1 MADFYD
7 QKKIILVT
15 FGIILLISALFVPAA
30 VFYPA
35 KVVTITP
42 EAEIV
47 GTSFWSLL
55 FGSAGMV
62 LLAATLFMAA
72 LIEQRM
78 KAWLLSAAT
87 AALGLV
93 SIAFSLGDYYY
104 MTTDGFTYNPPL
116 SFNSSTYTWEEF
128 ERVEER
134 LHKEDGTSS
143 IESVAYYFRDG
154 DMVEFSSGRIFEMHS
169 SLVHRVEAAG
179 GEFTRIQAQ

>member
-1 MADFYD
+1 MVDFYD

-15 FGIILLISALFVPAA
+15 FGVILLISALFVPAA

-47 GTSFWSLL
+47 GTSFWSLVLGGAGIVLIAASL
-55 FGSAGMV
+55 FI
-62 LLAATLFMAA
+62 AA
-72 LIEQRM
+72 LIERPL
-78 KAWLLSAAT
+78 KSWLLAGAV
-87 AALGLV
+87 AVIGLV

-104 MTTDGFTYNPPL
+104 MTRDSFTYNPPL

-134 LHKEDGTSS
+134 LHKEGGTSS
-143 IESVAYYFRDG
+143 IESVAYYFHDG
-154 DMVEFSSGRIFEMHS
+154 DMIEFSSGRIFEMHS
-169 SLVHRVEAAG
+169 SLARRVEAAG
-179 GEFTRIQAQ
+179 GEFTRIQPQ